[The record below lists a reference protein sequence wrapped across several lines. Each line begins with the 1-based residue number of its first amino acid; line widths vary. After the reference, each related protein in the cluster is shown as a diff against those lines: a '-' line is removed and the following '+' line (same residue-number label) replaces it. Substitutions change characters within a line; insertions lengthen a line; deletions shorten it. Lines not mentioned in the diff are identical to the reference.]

1 MFARPAE
8 LPRRATPPRSPLAG
22 FETGSKEALLQ
33 ELAASAPGRVR
44 FGEPM
49 RLHTTFHIGGP
60 ADVWAEPGD
69 EEELR
74 RLLRIAGEGGLA
86 LTAVGGGANLLVRDE
101 GIPGL
106 VIHLAGAGFQGFEP
120 GPDGIWVGAALP
132 LEWLMRRAE
141 ESGLS
146 GVEFLAGVPGRVAG
160 AVRMNAGTHDD
171 KGTVHSFSDVLR
183 AVRVMGRDGAV
194 RVLRREELR
203 FRYRSCELDG
213 QIVLGA
219 CLRLSPDSRREIAER
234 VRRLREFKKR
244 TQDWSAPSV
253 GCIFKNPAQKSA
265 GWLID
270 QAGLKGYR
278 VGGAQVSSI
287 HANFIMNV
295 GQAAA
300 SDVLA
305 VIEEARGRVLRKFGV
320 ELELEVKVLP

>member
-1 MFARPAE
+1 MI
-8 LPRRATPPRSPLAG
+8 SP
-22 FETGSKEALLQ
+22 TALR
-33 ELAASAPGRVR
+33 EEFLAAAPGRVR

-60 ADVWAEPGD
+60 ADVWAEPRD

-74 RLLRIAGEGGLA
+74 RLLRIAGEGDLA

-106 VIHLAGAGFQGFEP
+106 VIQLAGAGFQGFEA
-120 GPDGIWVGAALP
+120 GTDGIWVGAALP
-132 LEWLMRRAE
+132 LEWLIRRAE

-146 GVEFLAGVPGRVAG
+146 GVEFLAGVPGRVSG

-171 KGTVHSFSDVLR
+171 EGRVHSFSDVLR

-194 RVLRREELR
+194 RVLRKEELQ
-203 FRYRSCELDG
+203 FQYRSCELDG
-213 QIVLGA
+213 QIVLAA
-219 CLRLSPDSRREIAER
+219 CLQLSPDSRQEIAER
-234 VRRLREFKKR
+234 VRRLWEFKKR

-253 GCIFKNPAQKSA
+253 GCIFKNPQSVRRTKGGLGTSYRSA

-295 GQAAA
+295 GQATA